1 MTKAHAESDIPCPL
15 PLSPAA
21 HSHATDVPPSPAAV
35 DSMTDMPASML
46 PAAHSHAADI
56 PPSPA
61 AAYPPVTT
69 SAHRSTRTSAAKQW
83 LLSIFFPRRCPVCE
97 EIVSPRGA
105 LICPDCE
112 RQLHFLTEPTCQ
124 ICGREILAD
133 DEELCENCKRHRFLF
148 KRSIALVGYDD
159 VAARSISRI
168 KYTGA
173 REFLDYYG
181 REAVRRRGDE
191 LRRMQID
198 AIVPVPVHPSRKRKR
213 GYNQA
218 TVLAE
223 VMGAELGLPVYEAAL
238 YRRKKTAASK
248 ELNAAERLKNLMS
261 AFYAGPIPQ
270 DLRRVLLV
278 DDIFTTGATMES
290 CTRILLAAGVEE
302 VYCFALAIR
311 SER

>member
-1 MTKAHAESDIPCPL
+1 MTKIHSESDTPCLRPM
-15 PLSPAA
+15 SPAER
-21 HSHATDVPPSPAAV
+21 
-35 DSMTDMPASML
+35 
-46 PAAHSHAADI
+46 SHAADV
-56 PPSPA
+56 PSVPA
-61 AAYPPVTT
+61 AATT
-69 SAHRSTRTSAAKQW
+69 SAPRSTGASAAKQW
-83 LLSIFFPRRCPVCE
+83 LLSFLFPRRCPVCE

-133 DEELCENCKRHRFLF
+133 DAELCESCKRHRFLF
-148 KRSIALVGYDD
+148 KSSIALVSYDD

-290 CTRILLAAGVEE
+290 CTRTLLAAGVEE

>member
-1 MTKAHAESDIPCPL
+1 MTKI
-15 PLSPAA
+15 
-21 HSHATDVPPSPAAV
+21 HSE
-35 DSMTDMPASML
+35 
-46 PAAHSHAADI
+46 I
-56 PPSPA
+56 
-61 AAYPPVTT
+61 
-69 SAHRSTRTSAAKQW
+69 
-83 LLSIFFPRRCPVCE
+83 LSILFPRRCPVCE

-112 RQLHFLTEPTCQ
+112 RKLHFLTEPTCQ

-133 DEELCENCKRHRFLF
+133 DEELCESCKRHRFLF

-270 DLRRVLLV
+270 DLRRVMLV

-290 CTRILLAAGVEE
+290 CTRTLLAAGVEE

>member
-1 MTKAHAESDIPCPL
+1 MTKIHSESAIPGPRSM
-15 PLSPAA
+15 SPAA
-21 HSHATDVPPSPAAV
+21 R
-35 DSMTDMPASML
+35 
-46 PAAHSHAADI
+46 SHAADI
-56 PPSPA
+56 PPTPA
-61 AAYPPVTT
+61 AAYPPMTT
-69 SAHRSTRTSAAKQW
+69 SAVRSTRTSAAKQW
-83 LLSIFFPRRCPVCE
+83 LLSVLFPRRCPVCE

-112 RQLHFLTEPTCQ
+112 RKLHFLTEPTCQ

-133 DEELCENCKRHRFLF
+133 DEELCESCKRHRFLF

-181 REAVRRRGDE
+181 REAVRRRGEE

-290 CTRILLAAGVEE
+290 CTRTLLAAGVEE

>member
-1 MTKAHAESDIPCPL
+1 MKKIHSESDIPVPA
-15 PLSPAA
+15 PMSPAER
-21 HSHATDVPPSPAAV
+21 
-35 DSMTDMPASML
+35 
-46 PAAHSHAADI
+46 SHAADA
-56 PPSPA
+56 PPAPTA
-61 AAYPPVTT
+61 TTT
-69 SAHRSTRTSAAKQW
+69 SAPRSTGASAAKQW
-83 LLSIFFPRRCPVCE
+83 LLSVLFPRRCPVCE

-133 DEELCENCKRHRFLF
+133 DAELCESCKRHRFLF
-148 KRSIALVGYDD
+148 KRSIALVAYDD

-223 VMGAELGLPVYEAAL
+223 VMGAELGVPVYEAAL
-238 YRRKKTAASK
+238 CRRKKTAASK

-290 CTRILLAAGVEE
+290 CTRTLLAAGVEE

>member
-1 MTKAHAESDIPCPL
+1 MTKIHSEI
-15 PLSPAA
+15 LS
-21 HSHATDVPPSPAAV
+21 V
-35 DSMTDMPASML
+35 L
-46 PAAHSHAADI
+46 
-56 PPSPA
+56 
-61 AAYPPVTT
+61 
-69 SAHRSTRTSAAKQW
+69 
-83 LLSIFFPRRCPVCE
+83 FPRRCPVCE

-124 ICGREILAD
+124 ICGREILTD
-133 DEELCENCKRHRFLF
+133 DAELCESCKRHRFLF
-148 KRSIALVGYDD
+148 KRNIALVGYDD

-181 REAVRRRGDE
+181 REAVRRRGGE

-198 AIVPVPVHPSRKRKR
+198 AIVPVPVHPSRRRKR

-223 VMGAELGLPVYEAAL
+223 VMGAELGVLVYEAAL

-290 CTRILLAAGVEE
+290 CTRTLLAAGVEE

>member
-1 MTKAHAESDIPCPL
+1 MRIVFMGTPNFAATILED
-15 PLSPAA
+15 LSQ
-21 HSHATDVPPSPAAV
+21 HYNVV
-35 DSMTDMPASML
+35 
-46 PAAHSHAADI
+46 
-56 PPSPA
+56 
-61 AAYPPVTT
+61 AAYTRPDAVRGRGKKLVASPVKETAMSLGIPVEQPTT
-69 SAHRSTRTSAAKQW
+69 FKDPEAIATLEQYRPDFIIVAAYGMILPVDVLECPTYHCLNVHAS
-83 LLSIFFPRRCPVCE
+83 LLPRW
-97 EIVSPRGA
+97 RGA
-105 LICPDCE
+105 APIE
-112 RQLHFLTEPTCQ
+112 HA
-124 ICGREILAD
+124 ILAD
-133 DEELCENCKRHRFLF
+133 DEELCESCKRHRFLF

-181 REAVRRRGDE
+181 REAVRRRGEE

-290 CTRILLAAGVEE
+290 CTRTLLAAGVEE

>member
-1 MTKAHAESDIPCPL
+1 MTKIHSEI
-15 PLSPAA
+15 LSF
-21 HSHATDVPPSPAAV
+21 
-35 DSMTDMPASML
+35 L
-46 PAAHSHAADI
+46 
-56 PPSPA
+56 
-61 AAYPPVTT
+61 
-69 SAHRSTRTSAAKQW
+69 
-83 LLSIFFPRRCPVCE
+83 FPRRCPVCE

-133 DEELCENCKRHRFLF
+133 DAELCESCKRHRFLF
-148 KRSIALVGYDD
+148 KRSIALVAYDD

-213 GYNQA
+213 GYTRRPCSPRSWA
-218 TVLAE
+218 RSSASRSTKRPSA
-223 VMGAELGLPVYEAAL
+223 GAKKPPH
-238 YRRKKTAASK
+238 RRNS
-248 ELNAAERLKNLMS
+248 M
-261 AFYAGPIPQ
+261 
-270 DLRRVLLV
+270 RRNV
-278 DDIFTTGATMES
+278 
-290 CTRILLAAGVEE
+290 
-302 VYCFALAIR
+302 
-311 SER
+311 

>member
-1 MTKAHAESDIPCPL
+1 MTKIHSESDIPCLRPM
-15 PLSPAA
+15 SPAER
-21 HSHATDVPPSPAAV
+21 
-35 DSMTDMPASML
+35 
-46 PAAHSHAADI
+46 SHAADV
-56 PPSPA
+56 PSVPA
-61 AAYPPVTT
+61 AATT
-69 SAHRSTRTSAAKQW
+69 SAPQSTGASAAKQW
-83 LLSIFFPRRCPVCE
+83 LLSVLFPRRCPVCE

-133 DEELCENCKRHRFLF
+133 DEELCESCKRHRFLF
-148 KRSIALVGYDD
+148 KRSIALVAYDD

-223 VMGAELGLPVYEAAL
+223 VMGAELGVPVYEAAL

-261 AFYAGPIPQ
+261 AFYAGPISQ

-290 CTRILLAAGVEE
+290 CTRTLLAAGVEE

>member
-1 MTKAHAESDIPCPL
+1 MTKIHSESDIPCPL
-15 PLSPAA
+15 PMSPAER
-21 HSHATDVPPSPAAV
+21 SHVADVPPA
-35 DSMTDMPASML
+35 
-46 PAAHSHAADI
+46 
-56 PPSPA
+56 PA
-61 AAYPPVTT
+61 AATT
-69 SAHRSTRTSAAKQW
+69 SAPRSTGTSAAKQW
-83 LLSIFFPRRCPVCE
+83 FLSVLFPRRCPVCE

-133 DEELCENCKRHRFLF
+133 DAELCESCKRHRFLF
-148 KRSIALVGYDD
+148 KRSIALVAYDD

-198 AIVPVPVHPSRKRKR
+198 AIVPVPVHPSRQRKR

-223 VMGAELGLPVYEAAL
+223 VMGAELGRPVYEAAL

-290 CTRILLAAGVEE
+290 CTRTLLAAGVEE

>member
-1 MTKAHAESDIPCPL
+1 M
-15 PLSPAA
+15 SP
-21 HSHATDVPPSPAAV
+21 T
-35 DSMTDMPASML
+35 
-46 PAAHSHAADI
+46 AHSHAADI
-56 PPSPA
+56 PPAPA
-61 AAYPPVTT
+61 AAHPPMTT
-69 SAHRSTRTSAAKQW
+69 SAPRSTGTSAAKQW
-83 LLSIFFPRRCPVCE
+83 LLSVLFPRRCPVCE

-112 RQLHFLTEPTCQ
+112 RKLHFLTEPTCQ

-133 DEELCENCKRHRFLF
+133 DEELCESCKRHRFLF

-238 YRRKKTAASK
+238 CRRKKTAASK

-290 CTRILLAAGVEE
+290 CTRTLLAAGVEE

>member
-1 MTKAHAESDIPCPL
+1 MTKIHSESDIPVPVPMSSSERSHAVEVHL
-15 PLSPAA
+15 APAAA
-21 HSHATDVPPSPAAV
+21 HSPTDSLSMPMSQARQ
-35 DSMTDMPASML
+35 DSYAEVHPAS
-46 PAAHSHAADI
+46 AAHS
-56 PPSPA
+56 PM
-61 AAYPPVTT
+61 TT
-69 SAHRSTRTSAAKQW
+69 SASRSTGTSTAKQW
-83 LLSIFFPRRCPVCE
+83 LLSVFFPRRCPVCE

-112 RQLHFLTEPTCQ
+112 RALHFLTEPTCQ

-148 KRSIALVGYDD
+148 KRSIALIAYDD
-159 VAARSISRI
+159 IAARSISRI

-181 REAVRRRGDE
+181 QAAVHRRGDE
-191 LRRMQID
+191 FRRMHID
-198 AIVPVPVHPSRKRKR
+198 AIVPVPVHPTRKRKR

-223 VMGAELGLPVYEAAL
+223 VMGAALGIPVYASAL
-238 YRRKKTAASK
+238 FRHKKTTASK

-290 CTRILLAAGVEE
+290 CTRTLLAAGVEE

>member
-1 MTKAHAESDIPCPL
+1 MTKTHSESDIPCPW
-15 PLSPAA
+15 PMSPAER
-21 HSHATDVPPSPAAV
+21 SHV
-35 DSMTDMPASML
+35 
-46 PAAHSHAADI
+46 ADI
-56 PPSPA
+56 PPAPA
-61 AAYPPVTT
+61 AATT
-69 SAHRSTRTSAAKQW
+69 SAPRSTGVFVAKQW
-83 LLSIFFPRRCPVCE
+83 LLSVLFPRRCPVCE

-112 RQLHFLTEPTCQ
+112 RQIHFLTEPTCQ

-133 DEELCENCKRHRFLF
+133 DAELCESCKRHRFLF
-148 KRSIALVGYDD
+148 KRSIALVAYDD

-181 REAVRRRGDE
+181 REAVHRRGDE

-223 VMGAELGLPVYEAAL
+223 VMGAELGVPVYEAAL
-238 YRRKKTAASK
+238 CRRKKTAASK

-290 CTRILLAAGVEE
+290 CTRTLLAAGVEE

>member
-1 MTKAHAESDIPCPL
+1 MTKIHSESDIPRPA
-15 PLSPAA
+15 PMSP
-21 HSHATDVPPSPAAV
+21 SER
-35 DSMTDMPASML
+35 
-46 PAAHSHAADI
+46 SHAADV
-56 PPSPA
+56 SPA
-61 AAYPPVTT
+61 SAAATT
-69 SAHRSTRTSAAKQW
+69 TAPRSTGASAARQW
-83 LLSIFFPRRCPVCE
+83 LLSVLFPRRCPVCE

-133 DEELCENCKRHRFLF
+133 DEELCESCKRHRFLF

-223 VMGAELGLPVYEAAL
+223 VMGAVLGVPVYEAAL

-248 ELNAAERLKNLMS
+248 ELNAVERLKNLMS

-290 CTRILLAAGVEE
+290 CTRTLLAAGVEE

>member
-1 MTKAHAESDIPCPL
+1 MTKTHSESAIPGPR
-15 PLSPAA
+15 PMSP
-21 HSHATDVPPSPAAV
+21 T
-35 DSMTDMPASML
+35 
-46 PAAHSHAADI
+46 AHSHAADI
-56 PPSPA
+56 PPTPA
-61 AAYPPVTT
+61 AAHPPMTT
-69 SAHRSTRTSAAKQW
+69 SAPRSTRTSAAKQW
-83 LLSIFFPRRCPVCE
+83 LLSVLFPRRCPVCE

-112 RQLHFLTEPTCQ
+112 RKLHFLTEPTCQ

-133 DEELCENCKRHRFLF
+133 DEELCESCKRHRFLF

-181 REAVRRRGDE
+181 REAVRRRGEE

-238 YRRKKTAASK
+238 CRRKKTAASK

-290 CTRILLAAGVEE
+290 CTRTLLAAGVEE

>member
-1 MTKAHAESDIPCPL
+1 MTKTRSESDIPVPV
-15 PLSPAA
+15 PMSPAER
-21 HSHATDVPPSPAAV
+21 
-35 DSMTDMPASML
+35 
-46 PAAHSHAADI
+46 SHAADV
-56 PPSPA
+56 PPAPA
-61 AAYPPVTT
+61 AATISDP
-69 SAHRSTRTSAAKQW
+69 RSTGASAVKQW
-83 LLSIFFPRRCPVCE
+83 LLSVFFPRRCPVCE

-133 DEELCENCKRHRFLF
+133 DAELCESCKRHRFLF
-148 KRSIALVGYDD
+148 KRSIALVAYDD

-223 VMGAELGLPVYEAAL
+223 VMGAELGVPVYEAAL
-238 YRRKKTAASK
+238 CRRKKTAASK

-290 CTRILLAAGVEE
+290 CTRTLLAAGVEE

>member
-1 MTKAHAESDIPCPL
+1 MTKIHSESDIPRPA
-15 PLSPAA
+15 PMSP
-21 HSHATDVPPSPAAV
+21 SER
-35 DSMTDMPASML
+35 
-46 PAAHSHAADI
+46 SHAADV
-56 PPSPA
+56 SPA
-61 AAYPPVTT
+61 SAAATT
-69 SAHRSTRTSAAKQW
+69 SAPRSTGASAAKQW
-83 LLSIFFPRRCPVCE
+83 LLSVLFPRRCPVCE

-133 DEELCENCKRHRFLF
+133 DEELCESCKRHRFLF

-223 VMGAELGLPVYEAAL
+223 VMGAVLGVPVYEAAL

-261 AFYAGPIPQ
+261 AFYAGPIPH

-290 CTRILLAAGVEE
+290 CTRTLLAAGVEE

>member
-1 MTKAHAESDIPCPL
+1 MTKIHSESDIPCPL
-15 PLSPAA
+15 PMSPAER
-21 HSHATDVPPSPAAV
+21 SHVADVPPA
-35 DSMTDMPASML
+35 
-46 PAAHSHAADI
+46 
-56 PPSPA
+56 PA
-61 AAYPPVTT
+61 AATT
-69 SAHRSTRTSAAKQW
+69 SAPRSTGVSVAKQW
-83 LLSIFFPRRCPVCE
+83 LLSVLFPRRCPVCE

-133 DEELCENCKRHRFLF
+133 DAELCESCKRHRFLF
-148 KRSIALVGYDD
+148 KRSIALVAYDD

-181 REAVRRRGDE
+181 REAVHRRGDE

-223 VMGAELGLPVYEAAL
+223 VMGAELGVPVYEAAL

-290 CTRILLAAGVEE
+290 CTRTLLAAGVEE

>member
-1 MTKAHAESDIPCPL
+1 MTKI
-15 PLSPAA
+15 
-21 HSHATDVPPSPAAV
+21 HSE
-35 DSMTDMPASML
+35 
-46 PAAHSHAADI
+46 I
-56 PPSPA
+56 
-61 AAYPPVTT
+61 
-69 SAHRSTRTSAAKQW
+69 
-83 LLSIFFPRRCPVCE
+83 LSILFPRRCPVCE

-124 ICGREILAD
+124 ICGREILAA

-148 KRSIALVGYDD
+148 KRSIALIGYDD

-198 AIVPVPVHPSRKRKR
+198 AIVPVPVHPSRQRKR

-223 VMGAELGLPVYEAAL
+223 VMGAELGRPVYEAAL
-238 YRRKKTAASK
+238 CRRKKTAASK

>member
-1 MTKAHAESDIPCPL
+1 MTKIHSESAIPGPRSM
-15 PLSPAA
+15 SPAA
-21 HSHATDVPPSPAAV
+21 R
-35 DSMTDMPASML
+35 
-46 PAAHSHAADI
+46 SHAADI
-56 PPSPA
+56 PPTPA
-61 AAYPPVTT
+61 AAYPPMTT
-69 SAHRSTRTSAAKQW
+69 SAARSTRTSAAKQW
-83 LLSIFFPRRCPVCE
+83 LLSVLFPRRCPVCE

-112 RQLHFLTEPTCQ
+112 RKLHFLTEPTC
-124 ICGREILAD
+124 ES
-133 DEELCENCKRHRFLF
+133 CKRHRFLF

-181 REAVRRRGDE
+181 REAVRRRGEE

-290 CTRILLAAGVEE
+290 CTRTLLAAGVEE